1 MTNRSAV
8 RCSNFIRTLVAIIL
22 TAVVHLHAAAAQTK
36 ITIGYAAVS
45 PRTTP
50 LYIAQEQGIFSK
62 YGLDAKVVVFRG
74 APTLVASLV
83 SGEMEVGYT
92 GGTSVMGA
100 AGQGT
105 YLRILSSIS
114 STLSHSMMAHPSIKR
129 AEELRGKRFG
139 IQNMGSS
146 TWMHTMLALEYV
158 GLEPK
163 RDNINILSIGDS
175 VLIGQAL
182 EAGRVDAAVL
192 DGALVRRLRSKGF
205 STIVDLQPAKIPML
219 NQAVVVHPDFLQ
231 KRSETAEKILMT
243 LIESLA
249 FSLAPA
255 NKAVVIKTMMR
266 RFQISDATV
275 AEEGYQDYLTSV
287 ERKPIPS
294 LDGLRNIRR
303 LLAVLNPK
311 ATSVKIEELVDSRLI
326 RRLDESGFIDKV
338 GASYGLK

>member
-1 MTNRSAV
+1 MRHFGSVLAV
-8 RCSNFIRTLVAIIL
+8 LAVIF
-22 TAVVHLHAAAAQTK
+22 TAVAHLPAETK

-50 LYIAQEQGIFSK
+50 LYIAQEQGIFGK
-62 YGLDAKVVVFRG
+62 YGLDAKIVLFRG

-92 GGTSVMGA
+92 GGTSVVGA

-114 STLSHSMMAHPSIKR
+114 STLTHSMMAHPSIKR
-129 AEELRGKRFG
+129 VEELRGKRFG

-163 RDNINILSIGDS
+163 RDDINILSIGDS

-192 DGALVRRLRSKGF
+192 DGALVRRLRSRGVLDHRRVTTGEDSHAQSSCRRAPGLSAKTFGDGGEN
-205 STIVDLQPAKIPML
+205 IDDLG
-219 NQAVVVHPDFLQ
+219 
-231 KRSETAEKILMT
+231 R
-243 LIESLA
+243 
-249 FSLAPA
+249 
-255 NKAVVIKTMMR
+255 
-266 RFQISDATV
+266 
-275 AEEGYQDYLTSV
+275 
-287 ERKPIPS
+287 
-294 LDGLRNIRR
+294 
-303 LLAVLNPK
+303 
-311 ATSVKIEELVDSRLI
+311 
-326 RRLDESGFIDKV
+326 ESG
-338 GASYGLK
+338 L

>member
-1 MTNRSAV
+1 LVVVVSTVAGQF
-8 RCSNFIRTLVAIIL
+8 SNLS
-22 TAVVHLHAAAAQTK
+22 AQTK

-62 YGLDAKVVVFRG
+62 YGLDAKVVLFRG

-92 GGTSVMGA
+92 GGTSVVGA
-100 AGQGT
+100 AGQGN

-114 STLSHSMMAHPSIKR
+114 STLTHTMMANPGIKR
-129 AEELRGKRFG
+129 VEELRGKRFG

-158 GLEPK
+158 RLDPK

-205 STIVDLQPAKIPML
+205 STIAELQPAKIPIL
-219 NQAVVVHPDFLQ
+219 NQAVVVHPEFLQ
-231 KRSETAEKILMT
+231 KRSETAERILMA
-243 LIESLA
+243 LVESLA
-249 FSLAPA
+249 FSMAPA
-255 NKAVVIKTMMR
+255 NKSVVIKTMMR
-266 RFQISDATV
+266 RFQISDTAV
-275 AEEGYQDYLTSV
+275 GEEGYQDYLTSV
-287 ERKPIPS
+287 ERKPIPN
-294 LDGLRNIRR
+294 LEGMRNIRR
-303 LLAVLNPK
+303 LMALLNPK
-311 ATSVKIEELVDSRLI
+311 AANVKIEELVDGRLI
-326 RRLDESGFIDKV
+326 HKLDDNGFIDKIA
-338 GASYGLK
+338 ASYGLR